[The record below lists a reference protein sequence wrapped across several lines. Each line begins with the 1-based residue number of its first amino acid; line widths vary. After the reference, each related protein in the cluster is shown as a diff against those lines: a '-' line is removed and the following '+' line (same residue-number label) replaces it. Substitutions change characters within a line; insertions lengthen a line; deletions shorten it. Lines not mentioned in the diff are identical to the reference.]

1 MLKALLIP
9 GVLIASAVA
18 FGEAANAGPKQ
29 AGLTAS
35 TSASDP
41 GCSEASGP
49 WVPGTLQIKDRSGS
63 RAGTDAELRI
73 KRGQPTDDCALV

>member
-1 MLKALLIP
+1 MLKVLLIP

-18 FGEAANAGPKQ
+18 FGGASHAGPNQ
-29 AGLTAS
+29 VALTVS

-41 GCSEASGP
+41 GCSEASGS
-49 WVPGTLQIKDRSGS
+49 WMPGTLQIKDRSDS
-63 RAGTDAELRI
+63 RTETNAELRI